1 MPGRCVL
8 IAGTM
13 IVQRLFRHATERPI
27 PYQTWRIVELPEP
40 VLIETYLVT
49 LLGSIVQHSH
59 IVVHVKAEQRPR
71 LSSSLVDN
79 KIVEGIVLQSNH
91 TDRQL
96 AFQSRLDD
104 TTKMAHVRDDE
115 ILFDVHH
122 VVYACPSQ
130 FRELSSAFLQEL
142 PDVVTFL
149 ALRSVKQGS
158 AGALERMT

>member
-1 MPGRCVL
+1 
-8 IAGTM
+8 M

-27 PYQTWRIVELPEP
+27 PYQYVENCRTTEP

-49 LLGSIVQHSH
+49 LLCGIVQHSH
-59 IVVHVKAEQRPR
+59 VIVHVEAEQRSR

-79 KIVEGIVLQSNH
+79 EIVEGIVLQGFH
-91 TDRQL
+91 TDRRL
-96 AFQSRLDD
+96 ASSPGSTR
-104 TTKMAHVRDDE
+104 TTRMAHVRDDE

-122 VVYACPSQ
+122 VVYACSSQ